1 MLRFELDGLQVTPND
16 ILDFNMVL
24 GENGQLSIPDKII
37 LSGANADPI
46 YKAIDAGRI
55 YQKLSLNVWNDGY
68 QIFRGFCDLQEDLI
82 VNGTR
87 EVEVKIVSYDSYDWI
102 DKYGNSVSFGVLYS
116 DRYITDNDFE
126 EVKFLQNFKPDAAVA
141 LTTSIA
147 LYTTGKTL
155 YEAIK
160 EISTIS
166 IESSPRIDVGDWLRD
181 ILKVI
186 LRVIYLILLIV
197 AIALLLKQFIEA
209 IVPTKG
215 TFKTMKVSKMFE
227 AICNYF
233 GLTFRSNI
241 FRGEAANLLYIPYK
255 DELTDVGIPAPNTAL
270 YNCGD
275 FLNAMKQVFNA
286 DIKIVNGELRFDRWD
301 SFFINNNTILK
312 NNFNNQDRLL
322 DSYSFNTDEAIGN
335 YSIYY
340 QTDASE
346 LNTLDGDT
354 LAFQESIRNIKG
366 LTSIALPFAQGKN
379 KTEDT
384 STLNFLKE
392 IEKTVKSISGSFGS
406 GKGKKGRKGN
416 VSDALL
422 VSGKTFT
429 VDKIAFKKG
438 QGVETVPA
446 RWWWDNFH
454 YINSFTTNQWI
465 QYDPT
470 PMEMT
475 FDEFRQIINTNTLVD
490 DEGNRVQVTEG
501 TYNPSTN
508 KAEIAYRKKQIYAKG
523 LKGREI

>member
-16 ILDFNMVL
+16 ILKFNMVL

-55 YQKLSLNVWNDGY
+55 YQKLPLNVWNDGY

-155 YEAIK
+155 YESIRDISSIAIK
-160 EISTIS
+160 T
-166 IESSPRIDVGDWLRD
+166 SPKVNFRAWLEEVLVA
-181 ILKVI
+181 ILYI
-186 LRVIYLILLIV
+186 IYLIILIV
-197 AIALLLKQFIEA
+197 AVSLLLKQFIEA

-227 AICNYF
+227 AICSYF

-275 FLNAMKQVFNA
+275 FLNAMKQVFEPRILARFEKGEFIRSCPECGAPLNQ
-286 DIKIVNGELRFDRWD
+286 IVVKILHTR
-301 SFFINNNTILK
+301 
-312 NNFNNQDRLL
+312 
-322 DSYSFNTDEAIGN
+322 
-335 YSIYY
+335 
-340 QTDASE
+340 
-346 LNTLDGDT
+346 
-354 LAFQESIRNIKG
+354 
-366 LTSIALPFAQGKN
+366 
-379 KTEDT
+379 
-384 STLNFLKE
+384 
-392 IEKTVKSISGSFGS
+392 EK
-406 GKGKKGRKGN
+406 
-416 VSDALL
+416 
-422 VSGKTFT
+422 
-429 VDKIAFKKG
+429 
-438 QGVETVPA
+438 P
-446 RWWWDNFH
+446 
-454 YINSFTTNQWI
+454 
-465 QYDPT
+465 YDP
-470 PMEMT
+470 
-475 FDEFRQIINTNTLVD
+475 R
-490 DEGNRVQVTEG
+490 
-501 TYNPSTN
+501 
-508 KAEIAYRKKQIYAKG
+508 A
-523 LKGREI
+523 